1 MNHPPFYEKESQ
13 APIDRAFPFLLWDS
27 PRAPFWFPLHWHQR
41 MELLYILKGTINAEI
56 NGKAWEGNQSDIVT
70 VDAGLI
76 HGFFDSSP
84 DSTVRIF
91 QFGSEIF
98 DETISA
104 PIFSQRPMITS
115 ADAALH
121 SHLERLLMEIDS
133 EYRQK
138 DVGFRL
144 VIKAKLYEI
153 VALLLRNVP
162 LEPISDTH
170 GVHKKNNTRLLERI
184 FSCIYN
190 HHENP
195 AFMLEDA
202 ANDVGLSKF
211 YLTRFLKEQTGQ
223 SFHEHLTRI
232 RVRAAQKHLAGSD
245 APVTEI
251 AYQSG
256 FPSLAS
262 FNRTFRRYTGV
273 CPSLYQHRKTIKA
286 TGSAVRTSGS
296 Q

>member
-1 MNHPPFYEKESQ
+1 MNHSPFYEKEPQ

-56 NGKAWEGNQSDIVT
+56 NGKAWEGKQGDIIT
-70 VDAGLI
+70 VDTGLI

-84 DSTVRIF
+84 ESAVRIF
-91 QFGSEIF
+91 QFGFEIF

-104 PIFSQRPMITS
+104 PIFSQRPLITG
-115 ADAALH
+115 ADAPLY
-121 SHLERLLMEIDS
+121 SRLERLLMEIDR
-133 EYRQK
+133 EYRQQ
-138 DVGFRL
+138 DAGFRL

-162 LEPISDTH
+162 LEPISDTLC
-170 GVHKKNNTRLLERI
+170 VYKKSNTRLLERI
-184 FSCIYN
+184 FSCIYK

-211 YLTRFLKEQTGQ
+211 YLTRFLKDQTGQ
-223 SFHEHLTRI
+223 SFHEHLSRI

-245 APVTEI
+245 TLVTEV
-251 AYQSG
+251 AYLCG

-273 CPSLYQHRKTIKA
+273 CPSLYQHRKII
-286 TGSAVRTSGS
+286 
-296 Q
+296 